1 MGSNAQMANSPA
13 PMGGTYPQKAA
24 NSRGE
29 TEMFFSTQGAM
40 PPSAPAAPTVPAPA
54 PMGMPTP
61 QPVNPS
67 ALIGGS
73 MMRNPFLNQAFDRA
87 ADTVEGR
94 MRNATAMQGLSNSGV
109 QQMYNRNLNDLA
121 TGIFG
126 GAYDR
131 DANRRMQSGLAISQ
145 MQQQARNN
153 DLNRQFAAAQAM
165 PGFLSGA
172 AQFPLGLGDI
182 YRSQQQERIN
192 TQMGRFQEAQQYP
205 YRSLDVL
212 GRAIA
217 GSMGAGGT
225 TSSVTTQPGMYQP
238 NSTAGMLGTGLA
250 GLGLLSALRG

>member
-1 MGSNAQMANSPA
+1 MGSNSQNINPPA
-13 PMGGTYPQKAA
+13 PMGG
-24 NSRGE
+24 
-29 TEMFFSTQGAM
+29 AM
-40 PPSAPAAPTVPAPA
+40 
-54 PMGMPTP
+54 G
-61 QPVNPS
+61 Q
-67 ALIGGS
+67 
-73 MMRNPFLNQAFDRA
+73 NPFLNQTFNRA
-87 ADTVEGR
+87 ADSVEGR
-94 MRNATAMQGLSNSGV
+94 MRNSTAMQGLSNSGV

-121 TGIFG
+121 TGIYG

-165 PGFLSGA
+165 PGFLSSA

-192 TQMGRFQEAQQYP
+192 EQMRRFQEAQQYP

-238 NSTAGMLGTGLA
+238 NSTAGMLGAGLT
-250 GLGLLSALRG
+250 GLGLLSALRR